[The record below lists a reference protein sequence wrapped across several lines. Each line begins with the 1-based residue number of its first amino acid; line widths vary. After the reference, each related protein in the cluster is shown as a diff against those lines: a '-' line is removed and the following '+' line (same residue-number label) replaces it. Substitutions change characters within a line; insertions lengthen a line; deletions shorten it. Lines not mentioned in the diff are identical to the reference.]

1 MSYDHNGLFGR
12 VAIRAIT
19 LATCLFLAVALALG
33 QDVVPISTDDSPANR
48 TIRKALGDI
57 TSLEFLEAPLTDVVA
72 FLRQKHDIE
81 IQLDRKALSLASIAP
96 ETTQVTL
103 NMKRIS
109 LQNALRLLLREYE
122 LTYVIRDEA
131 LLITSVTA
139 AS

>member
-96 ETTQVTL
+96 ETTQVT
-103 NMKRIS
+103 
-109 LQNALRLLLREYE
+109 
-122 LTYVIRDEA
+122 
-131 LLITSVTA
+131 
-139 AS
+139 